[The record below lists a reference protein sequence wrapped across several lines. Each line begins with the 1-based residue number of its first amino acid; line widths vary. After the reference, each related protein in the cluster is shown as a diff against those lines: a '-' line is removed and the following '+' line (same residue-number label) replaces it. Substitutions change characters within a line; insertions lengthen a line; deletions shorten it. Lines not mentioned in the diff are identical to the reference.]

1 MSEMDEMIVFF
12 HLLRHLNNNDEKVA
26 VCMLVVVHV
35 KNTTNKVSQWE
46 AGLFSDSA
54 GQHTGT
60 SFILLYCVSVP
71 SSVNSSV

>member
-1 MSEMDEMIVFF
+1 M
-12 HLLRHLNNNDEKVA
+12 
-26 VCMLVVVHV
+26 

-71 SSVNSSV
+71 S